1 MRLRIFV
8 ESLMT
13 IHCIVYAA
21 SATGGNDFA
30 RDFLSGIAALYST
43 PSPSPYDR
51 SESCADIDRPSVL
64 EHWQDRAIPS
74 SMGQSHTRHRRHFR
88 DHPCLRGSSPLTS
101 PFPLPPPPLSP
112 LPPPEL
118 PYPASGHACLAL
130 SSLLSLFELPCDY
143 KLTVVQYFYRHGER
157 IRLNSKFAS
166 QIAEQRDREFEED
179 EKKNVPDEHI
189 ERTGDDAEFNRG
201 GAEQGQGQG

>member
-1 MRLRIFV
+1 MPPRLPEATTLREISYQASRLSTRLRVRLPTTAASPALTLIDPVFSNIGKTGPFPQAWASLILAIVAIFV
-8 ESLMT
+8 T
-13 IHCIVYAA
+13 
-21 SATGGNDFA
+21 
-30 RDFLSGIAALYST
+30 T
-43 PSPSPYDR
+43 PVFVGP
-51 SESCADIDRPSVL
+51 RPS
-64 EHWQDRAIPS
+64 QGP
-74 SMGQSHTRHRRHFR
+74 G
-88 DHPCLRGSSPLTS
+88 GG
-101 PFPLPPPPLSP
+101 LPPPPSP
-112 LPPPEL
+112 PPPPEL